1 MHVNLPSNC
10 DDEAISCGSCS
21 DKPLSEPTEM
31 SYFLFRCRL
40 SVIFREL
47 IDEVTA
53 QGIGIDEIDYDQ
65 VLNFDRKLNT
75 FIDTVPYFLK
85 SDSENRQRC
94 RELDKERPY
103 LIWQRLM
110 AQFGASTRISRLHR
124 PYLARG
130 ARTILDFERTIRN
143 EATSLSARTHPGE
156 YGLSYEPYA
165 EARIQEI
172 TECCHTLEAAKE
184 VSGIVARGLE
194 ELKNIMKKWG
204 LLTDV
209 EPSGDSNNGEK
220 REAAAPMQENNPLLP
235 APGQEAMQIQATQ
248 MERTFPPS
256 WMESWDF
263 NVDLDYPQ
271 WDALFHDL
279 ESRSVL
285 YGSLLSSIKRA
296 SYLRSV
302 RGVRNH
308 SQAARILAGE
318 NFSRDVTIASAE
330 PHRPRR

>member
-1 MHVNLPSNC
+1 MYQV
-10 DDEAISCGSCS
+10 
-21 DKPLSEPTEM
+21 
-31 SYFLFRCRL
+31 FLATVVL
-40 SVIFREL
+40 VM
-47 IDEVTA
+47 
-53 QGIGIDEIDYDQ
+53 DY
-65 VLNFDRKLNT
+65 NFNKD
-75 FIDTVPYFLK
+75 
-85 SDSENRQRC
+85 
-94 RELDKERPY
+94 
-103 LIWQRLM
+103 
-110 AQFGASTRISRLHR
+110 
-124 PYLARG
+124 
-130 ARTILDFERTIRN
+130 
-143 EATSLSARTHPGE
+143 
-156 YGLSYEPYA
+156 EPYA

-279 ESRSVL
+279 ESRS
-285 YGSLLSSIKRA
+285 GIC
-296 SYLRSV
+296 
-302 RGVRNH
+302 
-308 SQAARILAGE
+308 
-318 NFSRDVTIASAE
+318 
-330 PHRPRR
+330 

>member
-1 MHVNLPSNC
+1 
-10 DDEAISCGSCS
+10 
-21 DKPLSEPTEM
+21 M

-124 PYLARG
+124 PYLALPEPIQESMG
-130 ARTILDFERTIRN
+130 YHVFL
-143 EATSLSARTHPGE
+143 ATVVLVMD
-156 YGLSYEPYA
+156 YNFNKDEPYA

-248 MERTFPPS
+248 MER
-256 WMESWDF
+256 D
-263 NVDLDYPQ
+263 
-271 WDALFHDL
+271 
-279 ESRSVL
+279 
-285 YGSLLSSIKRA
+285 LSS
-296 SYLRSV
+296 V
-302 RGVRNH
+302 MDGV
-308 SQAARILAGE
+308 LG
-318 NFSRDVTIASAE
+318 F
-330 PHRPRR
+330 